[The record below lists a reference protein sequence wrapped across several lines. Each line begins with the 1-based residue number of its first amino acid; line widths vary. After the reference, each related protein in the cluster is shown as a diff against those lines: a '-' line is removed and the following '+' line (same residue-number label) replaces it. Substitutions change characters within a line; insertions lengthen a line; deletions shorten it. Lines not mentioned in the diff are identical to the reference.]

1 MNNSASTASQN
12 ETASSTSTHET
23 SDTINNEA
31 INDEPQTQ
39 PAMTKLPQASAQLA
53 IGEVAERLGLSVHSL
68 RFYEREG
75 LMLTLKVSRDGGGR
89 RRYSEVDVEWLRICI
104 CLRAS
109 GMPIAQ
115 IRRFADLVRLGPGNE
130 HERLAILKEHQ
141 QRVVD
146 QMQHLNECLDVITN
160 KANVYEN
167 YISSSISSS
176 TLN

>member
-1 MNNSASTASQN
+1 MSDSSSVASQQKQR
-12 ETASSTSTHET
+12 SSTSVASSQPSNKQQSAI
-23 SDTINNEA
+23 SDE
-31 INDEPQTQ
+31 TQ
-39 PAMTKLPQASAQLA
+39 PSTTKQQLQPTSAQLS
-53 IGEVAERLGLSVHSL
+53 IGEVADRLGLSVHSL

-167 YISSSISSS
+167 YISSSLRDS
-176 TLN
+176 

>member
-1 MNNSASTASQN
+1 MNNPLSAASQQ
-12 ETASSTSTHET
+12 EVRSSTISKARLFASSSTHNQNEQPTSTT
-23 SDTINNEA
+23 N
-31 INDEPQTQ
+31 
-39 PAMTKLPQASAQLA
+39 TKLPQHSAQLS

-89 RRYSEVDVEWLRICI
+89 RRYNEVDVEWLRICI

-115 IRRFADLVRLGPGNE
+115 IRRFAELVRLGPGNE

-141 QRVVD
+141 QRVID

-167 YISSSISSS
+167 YISSS
-176 TLN
+176 LDRA

>member
-1 MNNSASTASQN
+1 MNNSASTASQQ
-12 ETASSTSTHET
+12 ETASSIYET
-23 SDTINNEA
+23 SDTINDKA
-31 INDEPQTQ
+31 INDETQ
-39 PAMTKLPQASAQLA
+39 PQPAITKPQQASAQLS

-130 HERLAILKEHQ
+130 QERLAILKEHQ

-167 YISSSISSS
+167 YISSTISSS
-176 TLN
+176 TSN